1 MAMDRL
7 FRLMVDKSASDL
19 FVSVGSPIN
28 LKINGISVP
37 INQQI
42 MTPDTVLSLLGEV
55 LTAAQIDDL
64 KKSYELNIGLPV
76 ADVGSFRLSAFK
88 QRGSFSFVIRYIPG
102 QIPRFDSL
110 NLPQVL
116 KEVVCEKRG
125 LFLVVGSTGSG
136 KSTTIASLL
145 DYRNETLSGHILT
158 LEDPIEYLFHSR
170 KSIVNQREIGND
182 ATSLQIALKNALRQ
196 APDVILIG
204 EIRDRD
210 TMSAAISYAQSG
222 HLVVATLHANNSYH
236 AMNRIISL
244 YPQELRDA
252 LLFDLSAS
260 LRCVMSQRL
269 VRAKRGGRIP
279 AAEVLLN
286 TKHVSDLIADGSIGD
301 IKDAI
306 EKSMAPG
313 SLTFEQSL
321 FDLIMKGLVTRDDG
335 LAYADSP
342 NNLMWLLN
350 NAESNPESGGQK
362 TVANAPAAPTP
373 EEKKPDTGAS
383 FTEFM
388 LDV

>member
-28 LKINGISVP
+28 LKINGLSVP

-42 MTPDTVLSLLGEV
+42 MTPDTILSLLGEI
-55 LTAAQIDDL
+55 LTAEQLDEL
-64 KKSYELNIGLPV
+64 KKNYELNVGLPI
-76 ADVGSFRLSAFK
+76 ADVGSFRLSAFR

-102 QIPRFDSL
+102 TIPSFESL
-110 NLPQVL
+110 NLPPIL
-116 KEVVCEKRG
+116 KEIICEKRG
-125 LFLVVGSTGSG
+125 LFLIVGSTGSG

-145 DYRNETLSGHILT
+145 DYRNSIMSGHILT
-158 LEDPIEYLFHSR
+158 LEDPIEYLFRSK

-182 ATSLQIALKNALRQ
+182 AQSLNIALKNALRQ

-204 EIRDRD
+204 EIRDRE
-210 TMSAAISYAQSG
+210 TMTAAISYAQSG

-236 AMNRIISL
+236 AMNRIVSL
-244 YPQELRDA
+244 YPQELREA

-279 AAEVLLN
+279 AAEVLMN
-286 TKHVSDLIADGSIGD
+286 TKHVADLIAEGSMGD

-306 EKSMAPG
+306 EKSLAPG

-321 FDLIMKGLVTRDDG
+321 LDMILKGLVTRDDG

-350 NAESNPESGGQK
+350 NAEASGQ
-362 TVANAPAAPTP
+362 TMAASAPAPIAAP
-373 EEKKPDTGAS
+373 EEKKPDSGAS

>member
-1 MAMDRL
+1 
-7 FRLMVDKSASDL
+7 
-19 FVSVGSPIN
+19 
-28 LKINGISVP
+28 
-37 INQQI
+37 
-42 MTPDTVLSLLGEV
+42 
-55 LTAAQIDDL
+55 
-64 KKSYELNIGLPV
+64 
-76 ADVGSFRLSAFK
+76 
-88 QRGSFSFVIRYIPG
+88 
-102 QIPRFDSL
+102 
-110 NLPQVL
+110 
-116 KEVVCEKRG
+116 
-125 LFLVVGSTGSG
+125 
-136 KSTTIASLL
+136 
-145 DYRNETLSGHILT
+145 
-158 LEDPIEYLFHSR
+158 
-170 KSIVNQREIGND
+170 
-182 ATSLQIALKNALRQ
+182 LRQ

-244 YPQELRDA
+244 YPQELREA

-279 AAEVLLN
+279 AAEILLN

-350 NAESNPESGGQK
+350 NAESSPESGGQK
-362 TVANAPAAPTP
+362 VVANTPAAPTP